1 MDITDN
7 IPLHQGNI
15 PRSEVI
21 VLTKMPLT
29 FDITANKSSVHK
41 FDSAMPFVIYIAISV
56 NELPQSICLWVIY
69 HQTKYFLAVPVHE
82 THCEKPVKPI
92 PIGKRIDIIV
102 VSKARQKYKIVVDQ
116 VFCVFRFSQQ
126 I

>member
-56 NELPQSICLWVIY
+56 NEVKNSLLCFQYNRWVSN
-69 HQTKYFLAVPVHE
+69 TSNNELLAFL
-82 THCEKPVKPI
+82 
-92 PIGKRIDIIV
+92 
-102 VSKARQKYKIVVDQ
+102 
-116 VFCVFRFSQQ
+116 
-126 I
+126 

>member
-56 NELPQSICLWVIY
+56 NEVKNVPLEDF
-69 HQTKYFLAVPVHE
+69 HAVPVGQAG
-82 THCEKPVKPI
+82 VLADR
-92 PIGKRIDIIV
+92 GGVNLNRYNII
-102 VSKARQKYKIVVDQ
+102 AH
-116 VFCVFRFSQQ
+116 
-126 I
+126 

>member
-29 FDITANKSSVHK
+29 FDITANKSPVYK
-41 FDSAMPFVIYIAISV
+41 FDSAMPFIIHIAISV
-56 NELPQSICLWVIY
+56 NEVKNISLEDFHAVSVGQAGV
-69 HQTKYFLAVPVHE
+69 LA
-82 THCEKPVKPI
+82 
-92 PIGKRIDIIV
+92 
-102 VSKARQKYKIVVDQ
+102 
-116 VFCVFRFSQQ
+116 
-126 I
+126 

>member
-56 NELPQSICLWVIY
+56 NEVKNALLVLPLLNVCCTGRYSASRASIFTSNSPKSL
-69 HQTKYFLAVPVHE
+69 LALSF
-82 THCEKPVKPI
+82 VK
-92 PIGKRIDIIV
+92 
-102 VSKARQKYKIVVDQ
+102 
-116 VFCVFRFSQQ
+116 
-126 I
+126 

>member
-56 NELPQSICLWVIY
+56 NEVKNVPLEDF
-69 HQTKYFLAVPVHE
+69 HAVPVGQAGVLAY
-82 THCEKPVKPI
+82 TSLFQWPLKPLMGVQSS
-92 PIGKRIDIIV
+92 GSVRSS
-102 VSKARQKYKIVVDQ
+102 VSW
-116 VFCVFRFSQQ
+116 
-126 I
+126 

>member
-56 NELPQSICLWVIY
+56 NEVKNVPLEDI
-69 HQTKYFLAVPVHE
+69 HAVPVGQAGVLAYGAPFDLNHPSLVGRFLKRFDE
-82 THCEKPVKPI
+82 SVQLLKPVE
-92 PIGKRIDIIV
+92 D
-102 VSKARQKYKIVVDQ
+102 
-116 VFCVFRFSQQ
+116 F
-126 I
+126 